1 MTSTATPLPPVCHP
15 ALARAVEGR
24 RRRAFVLRSLLA
36 VALLLVQLGALTH
49 LVGHAGAAAAPR
61 AAEAPRHD
69 GDAGRS
75 PALCLDCVA
84 LVGLDLPIGDGST
97 PLIVGV
103 FSTAAPVSAP
113 AAHAPAESL
122 AARSRAPPP
131 ALR

>member
-1 MTSTATPLPPVCHP
+1 MTSTATPLPPVCRP
-15 ALARAVEGR
+15 ALVRVRDAR

-49 LVGHAGAAAAPR
+49 LVGHAGAAAAPLP
-61 AAEAPRHD
+61 AEAPCED

-84 LVGLDLPIGDGST
+84 LAGLDLPIGDGSM

-103 FSTAAPVSAP
+103 FSAAAPVSAP
-113 AAHAPAESL
+113 AAHAPTEPPT
-122 AARSRAPPP
+122 ARSRAPPP